1 MMKFLRRISGLP
13 ELTAKDVIEGL
24 IGATLLVVMFY
35 GIILLASGS
44 APVNAL

>member
-13 ELTAKDVIEGL
+13 ELTAKSVIKGL
-24 IGATLLVVMFY
+24 IGAAFLVVMFY
-35 GIILLASGS
+35 VFTMIGYGF